1 MRVNLAYG
9 KTGLILDFPE
19 AWNVQVIEPA
29 YSPALT
35 EPLCQLQAAL
45 EHPIGICALHELVK
59 PASTVGIIL
68 NDMTRA
74 TPNAIILAA
83 LLEQLSLSPRQNIR
97 LFIALGT
104 HRVMSD
110 AELIELLG
118 FEIFQGF
125 TIIQNNA
132 FDPDTQVNLGKT
144 SQGHEIWINRALMEC
159 DVKILTGFIEPH
171 FFAGYSGGGKAVMPG
186 MAGLETILGNHCA
199 ANIAHPRATFGATH
213 GNPIWEEIREVACA
227 ANATFLVNVTL
238 NRGQEITGIFAG
250 DLESAHAAG
259 VEFVRRSAMVA
270 VDGLYDIVITGNSG
284 HPLDLNLY
292 QAVKGLSAAS
302 RIVRPGGMICMAAS
316 CWDGIPDHG
325 HFKQLLADAESPER
339 ILKTIMNPGF
349 QMQDQWQAQIL
360 AQVLQRAH
368 IYLYSDHLSDE
379 DIYNALLTPTHDI
392 PGTISQEL
400 QKIPH
405 PARIC
410 VLPEGPQTI
419 PYTV

>member
-125 TIIQNNA
+125 
-132 FDPDTQVNLGKT
+132 
-144 SQGHEIWINRALMEC
+144 IN
-159 DVKILTGFIEPH
+159 T
-171 FFAGYSGGGKAVMPG
+171 
-186 MAGLETILGNHCA
+186 N
-199 ANIAHPRATFGATH
+199 
-213 GNPIWEEIREVACA
+213 
-227 ANATFLVNVTL
+227 
-238 NRGQEITGIFAG
+238 
-250 DLESAHAAG
+250 
-259 VEFVRRSAMVA
+259 
-270 VDGLYDIVITGNSG
+270 
-284 HPLDLNLY
+284 
-292 QAVKGLSAAS
+292 
-302 RIVRPGGMICMAAS
+302 
-316 CWDGIPDHG
+316 
-325 HFKQLLADAESPER
+325 
-339 ILKTIMNPGF
+339 
-349 QMQDQWQAQIL
+349 
-360 AQVLQRAH
+360 
-368 IYLYSDHLSDE
+368 
-379 DIYNALLTPTHDI
+379 
-392 PGTISQEL
+392 
-400 QKIPH
+400 
-405 PARIC
+405 
-410 VLPEGPQTI
+410 
-419 PYTV
+419 